1 MYNRYEYIRRRAK
14 ELSRLCWLSHKV
26 SINNDL
32 NAITVTVSKEN
43 RVHEF
48 VFTIN
53 QLFPK
58 KNIDRKYINNHLK
71 KLYFDLIEECFEEKD
86 KENEC

>member
-14 ELSRLCWLSHKV
+14 ELSRLCWFSQKV

-32 NAITVTVSKEN
+32 NAITVTVSKEY

-58 KNIDRKYINNHLK
+58 EEIDKRYINNHLK
-71 KLYFDLIEECFEEKD
+71 KLFFDLIEECFDEK
-86 KENEC
+86 E

>member
-14 ELSRLCWLSHKV
+14 ELSRLCWLSHSV
-26 SINNDL
+26 SINNSI
-32 NAITVTVSKEN
+32 NAISVTVSKEQ

-53 QLFPK
+53 NLFPK
-58 KNIDRKYINNHLK
+58 EEIDKRYINNHLK
-71 KLYFDLIEECFEEKD
+71 KLFFDLIEECFDEK
-86 KENEC
+86 E